1 MIHSPI
7 NPLLAQFLAE
17 SEELLTGIGNQVM
30 VLENRPTDPQAM
42 NELFRLVHTL
52 KGNSGLFDLPD
63 MTRVLHA
70 AEDLLDKVRQG
81 AITLERDHIDQ
92 LLAAMDLVGVLC
104 VELGAEGKTSATHP
118 LDATTLAQSLR
129 ALHGDEGTP
138 GPMTSAVSRAAVSKA
153 AVSKAAV
160 LRAAA
165 PIASVEND
173 VPAEALTAAAR
184 HGADLHFVRL
194 SPEADC
200 FFRGDDPFHTARQMP
215 GLVWQRIIGAET
227 LAPLADLDPY
237 TCTLGFEMLSE
248 APLAAIEEHFRYG
261 LEHLAVRALPRVA
274 TSGALD
280 AKVAASVLEAQ
291 RRIVALE
298 DDAPWRVGRLQA
310 ACAVLANLAALRGDA
325 AIDLPAARD
334 AALGGQTGA
343 LLAFIDRLA
352 DPAPPTPTT
361 SAAQLTVDEPVE
373 AMVQTQSRSLR
384 VDQGKIDRLMGLIGE
399 MVVARNALPF
409 LARRAETVYG
419 SRDMAR
425 EIKAQHAVIN
435 RVTEEMQDSIMQ
447 IRMMPISVVFQRFPR
462 LVRDVSRQ
470 LGKQVELA
478 LEGEDTEADKA
489 IIEALGDPLV
499 HMLRNSLDHGLENP
513 DERRA
518 AGKPAVGRL
527 TIRAHQEGDRIL
539 VDIIDDGRG
548 IDPARIRAAAV
559 AKGVVEADAA
569 AAMSDAE
576 AIQLIFAAGFSTAEA
591 VTDLS
596 GRGVGMDAVRNA
608 IQALHGDVALSSTTG
623 VGTRLRITLP
633 LSMAVTRVLVIE
645 AVGQLFAIPVDMVVE
660 TTRLSPGDIRGIKT
674 ERTILRRDRILPIR
688 ELNALLGIPKPARID
703 AAGEQSL
710 LVARLGDQVVALV
723 VDGVRETLD
732 VIQKPLTG
740 VLAGI
745 PAYSGTTLMG
755 DGAVLLVLNPRM
767 LL

>member
-1 MIHSPI
+1 
-7 NPLLAQFLAE
+7 
-17 SEELLTGIGNQVM
+17 
-30 VLENRPTDPQAM
+30 
-42 NELFRLVHTL
+42 
-52 KGNSGLFDLPD
+52 
-63 MTRVLHA
+63 
-70 AEDLLDKVRQG
+70 
-81 AITLERDHIDQ
+81 
-92 LLAAMDLVGVLC
+92 
-104 VELGAEGKTSATHP
+104 
-118 LDATTLAQSLR
+118 
-129 ALHGDEGTP
+129 
-138 GPMTSAVSRAAVSKA
+138 
-153 AVSKAAV
+153 
-160 LRAAA
+160 
-165 PIASVEND
+165 
-173 VPAEALTAAAR
+173 
-184 HGADLHFVRL
+184 
-194 SPEADC
+194 
-200 FFRGDDPFHTARQMP
+200 
-215 GLVWQRIIGAET
+215 
-227 LAPLADLDPY
+227 
-237 TCTLGFEMLSE
+237 
-248 APLAAIEEHFRYG
+248 
-261 LEHLAVRALPRVA
+261 
-274 TSGALD
+274 
-280 AKVAASVLEAQ
+280 
-291 RRIVALE
+291 
-298 DDAPWRVGRLQA
+298 
-310 ACAVLANLAALRGDA
+310 
-325 AIDLPAARD
+325 
-334 AALGGQTGA
+334 
-343 LLAFIDRLA
+343 
-352 DPAPPTPTT
+352 
-361 SAAQLTVDEPVE
+361 
-373 AMVQTQSRSLR
+373 MVQTQSRSLR

>member
-104 VELGAEGKTSATHP
+104 VELGAEGKTSATHT